1 MDNLNKSS
9 ILIVDDVASQR
20 NVLQHILSPLDI
32 TIIQASS
39 GKDALFK
46 VLNHDFAVI
55 LMDIE
60 MPGMKGYEVVDIIHS
75 NQRFKHIPIVMVTSN
90 DNDSDALPKSYEAG
104 AVDFVTKPVDETI
117 LTKKVAQFINLYEH
131 RRIAEDSTARLNILL
146 NSVSEGIL
154 GIDLDG
160 NITFANP
167 KALELLAIDS
177 ENISAKLQDFLILHN
192 QKTPGVQSYKDSNCE
207 LIDLLTSSFCDAS
220 RLGKTS
226 LKSSGNW
233 QSLAGKIFH
242 SNYSCDV
249 TRELNGER
257 NGQING
263 AVLTFKDTTQENET
277 EAKLLHLAN
286 FDYLTNIPN
295 RAYFHEALNQ
305 SIKRVKRSNT
315 TLAVMFLDIDH
326 FKFINDQYGHD
337 IGDLLLQKISQKLS
351 NILREGDLI
360 SRMGGDEFA
369 IILQDIPANISVLN
383 VAQKILSSVS
393 EPLELNSIKIE
404 VSTSIGIAFY
414 DPNSM
419 NMDDL
424 LKAADTAMY
433 EAKSEGRNNFQFF
446 AKQMQDRAEQSQR
459 VQMLLSKAILSNE
472 LTVLYQPKI
481 SLLQKKMVGCEALI
495 RWFPE
500 EGDMLSPDIFIPIA
514 EQTGQIIELGE
525 WVLNNVCQQ
534 ISYWQTLPYF
544 KGMVTA
550 INVSVRQLGTSEFR
564 EKLVKAINKHGIKP
578 EYVEIEVTE
587 TATFDD
593 HNVFFSELEK
603 IHDLGVKISIDD
615 FGTGHSSLDYL
626 RKMPVD
632 VIKIDRSFIKDIGK
646 DEQDEELIRT
656 ILAISKTMS
665 IQVIAEGVETVEQ
678 LIFLE
683 ENQVDDI
690 QGYYFSEPIRAQ
702 ALSDVL
708 NNNDNLY
715 KEQFELL
722 ENNKAMHVKSTQHCV
737 MPPLIQS
744 S

>member
-1 MDNLNKSS
+1 MDNLKKSN

-20 NVLQHILSPLDI
+20 NILQHILSPLDI

-39 GKDALFK
+39 GKDALCK
-46 VLNHDFAVI
+46 VLHHDFAVI

-60 MPGMKGYEVVDIIHS
+60 MPGMKGYEVVNLIHS
-75 NQRFKHIPIVMVTSN
+75 NQLFKHIPIVMVTSN
-90 DNDSDALPKSYEAG
+90 NNDSDALPKSYEAG
-104 AVDFVTKPVDETI
+104 AVDFVTKPVDDTI
-117 LTKKVAQFINLYEH
+117 LTKKVAQFITLDEH
-131 RRIAEDSTARLNILL
+131 RRVAEDSTARLNILL

-167 KALELLAIDS
+167 KAVELLAIDA
-177 ENISAKLQDFLILHN
+177 EKISGKLQDFLVLHN
-192 QKTPGVQSYKDSNCE
+192 QNATGTQDDKDCNCE
-207 LIDLLTSSFCDAS
+207 LVDLLSSNFYDAN
-220 RLGKTS
+220 RLGQTS
-226 LKSSGNW
+226 LKGSGNW
-233 QSLAGKIFH
+233 QLLTGNTFH
-242 SNYSCDV
+242 STYSCNV
-249 TRELNGER
+249 TREINGE
-257 NGQING
+257 ING
-263 AVLTFKDTTQENET
+263 AVLTFKDTTHEKET
-277 EAKLLHLAN
+277 EAKLINLAN

-295 RAYFHEALNQ
+295 RAYFHDALNKA
-305 SIKRVKRSNT
+305 IMHVKRSNT

-337 IGDLLLQKISQKLS
+337 IGDLLLQKISHKLS
-351 NILREGDLI
+351 NILRECDLI

-369 IILQDIPANISVLN
+369 IILQDIPAKINVLN
-383 VAQKILSSVS
+383 VAQKILNSVS
-393 EPLELNSIKIE
+393 EPLELNSIKVE

-419 NMDDL
+419 NIDDL

-446 AKQMQDRAEQSQR
+446 AKQMQDKAEQIQR
-459 VQMLLSKAILSNE
+459 VQMLLSKAISNNE

-514 EQTGQIIELGE
+514 EQTGQIIELGD
-525 WVLNNVCQQ
+525 WILNNVFQQ

-578 EYVEIEVTE
+578 EYIEIEVTE

-593 HNVFFSELEK
+593 HKIFFSELEK
-603 IHDLGVKISIDD
+603 IHNLGVKISIDD

-632 VIKIDRSFIKDIGK
+632 VIKIDRSFIQDIGK
-646 DEQDEELIRT
+646 DVQDEELIRT

-690 QGYYFSEPIRAQ
+690 QGYYFSEPLQAQ
-702 ALSDVL
+702 ALSDVF
-708 NNNDNLY
+708 NSNDNIY
-715 KEQFELL
+715 KEQFEFL
-722 ENNKAMHVKSTQHCV
+722 ENNKTMHAKSILHCV
-737 MPPLIQS
+737 PTSLVQTS
-744 S
+744 

>member
-1 MDNLNKSS
+1 MDNLKKSN

-20 NVLQHILSPLDI
+20 NILQHILSPLDI
-32 TIIQASS
+32 TIMQASS
-39 GKDALFK
+39 GKDALSK
-46 VLNHDFAVI
+46 VLAHDFAVI

-60 MPGMKGYEVVDIIHS
+60 MPGMKGYEVVNLIHS

-104 AVDFVTKPVDETI
+104 AVDFVTKPVDDII
-117 LTKKVAQFINLYEH
+117 LTKKVAQFIALDEH

-167 KALELLAIDS
+167 KALELLAIDT
-177 ENISAKLQDFLILHN
+177 ENISGKLQDFLVLHKQDSTEILDC
-192 QKTPGVQSYKDSNCE
+192 KDSNCE
-207 LIDLLTSSFCDAS
+207 LFDLLSSGFHDAS
-220 RLGKTS
+220 RLGRTN
-226 LKSSGNW
+226 LKGSGNW
-233 QSLAGKIFH
+233 QSFAGKTFY

-249 TRELNGER
+249 TRELNGES
-257 NGQING
+257 NGEING
-263 AVLTFKDTTQENET
+263 AVVTFKDTTQEKET
-277 EAKLLHLAN
+277 KAKLLHLAN
-286 FDYLTNIPN
+286 FDYLTNISN
-295 RAYFHEALNQ
+295 RAYFHDALNQ

-337 IGDLLLQKISQKLS
+337 IGDLLLKEVSQKLS

-369 IILQDIPANISVLN
+369 IILQDIPANINVLN

-393 EPLELNSIKIE
+393 EPLELNSVKIE
-404 VSTSIGIAFY
+404 VTTSIGIAFY
-414 DPNSM
+414 DPHSM
-419 NMDDL
+419 NIDDL

-433 EAKSEGRNNFQFF
+433 EAKAEGRNNFQFF
-446 AKQMQDRAEQSQR
+446 AKQMQDKAEQSQR

-500 EGDMLSPDIFIPIA
+500 KGEMISPDIFIPIA
-514 EQTGQIIELGE
+514 EQTGQIIELGD
-525 WVLNNVCQQ
+525 WILNNVCQQ

-544 KGMVTA
+544 KEMVTA

-564 EKLVKAINKHGIKP
+564 EKLVKAINTHGIKP
-578 EYVEIEVTE
+578 EYIEIEVTE

-603 IHDLGVKISIDD
+603 IHALGVKISIDD

-646 DEQDEELIRT
+646 DVQDEELIRT

-665 IQVIAEGVETVEQ
+665 IHVIAEGVETVEQ

-683 ENQVDDI
+683 ENHVDDI

-702 ALSDVL
+702 VLSDVL

-715 KEQFELL
+715 KEQFELF
-722 ENNKAMHVKSTQHCV
+722 ENNKAMNVKFTQSDAV
-737 MPPLIQS
+737 TSLVQAS
-744 S
+744 